1 MQLYA
6 GTKYH
11 LSNAYY
17 HQKIDYLFV
26 DEAGQMNITDII
38 AIGVIAKNIVLV
50 GDQLQLGQPNRG
62 SHPNDSGKSIL
73 DFLLEIKILLV
84 REKEY
89 F

>member
-38 AIGVIAKNIVLV
+38 AIGVIAKNIVF
-50 GDQLQLGQPNRG
+50 
-62 SHPNDSGKSIL
+62 NDSY
-73 DFLLEIKILLV
+73 LEFFFIFNQKI
-84 REKEY
+84 
-89 F
+89 